1 LETVLAGQPRSQ
13 FAQNQRKVMSAAVIF
28 VSSFTEPG
36 ASQCWHLAGMVSVS
50 GFVDVAMVVT
60 PLISP
65 DDDFAD
71 RGSHVV
77 AQECARGVTALRE
90 QYRSS

>member
-1 LETVLAGQPRSQ
+1 MRTRGYARGDVSDADEVVEPGCLQPASGHDTLPLETVLAGQPRSQ

-50 GFVDVAMVVT
+50 GFSV
-60 PLISP
+60 
-65 DDDFAD
+65 
-71 RGSHVV
+71 
-77 AQECARGVTALRE
+77 
-90 QYRSS
+90 